1 MKHCFFILLLFIIA
15 CKSETEQ
22 QLEFALQA
30 AEENRTELEK
40 VLKHYANDSLKLKA
54 AKFLICNMPGHVS
67 YVGQE
72 IECYYQEAKPI
83 LLSDSLPATKVR
95 MLEELYRKYPPG
107 IIKKEQD
114 VKIITADYLIHN
126 IDRAFDDWQHGVY
139 AQQISFEEFC
149 EYLLP
154 HWELHQRLGKKS
166 R

>member
-83 LLSDSLPATKVR
+83 
-95 MLEELYRKYPPG
+95 
-107 IIKKEQD
+107 
-114 VKIITADYLIHN
+114 
-126 IDRAFDDWQHGVY
+126 
-139 AQQISFEEFC
+139 
-149 EYLLP
+149 
-154 HWELHQRLGKKS
+154 
-166 R
+166 